1 MEQRQKM
8 VRISVEARSGAARFR
23 VGVQAPS
30 IMDALGLVGRR
41 YPQGKVKVSLPIEPE
56 DFFVKEQSAPAG
68 IVGTEEIHQ
77 EAA

>member
-1 MEQRQKM
+1 MEQQM
-8 VRISVEARSGAARFR
+8 VKVSVEVRSGAARFR

-30 IMDALGLVGRR
+30 IMDALGMVGRR
-41 YPQGKVKVSLPIEPE
+41 YPQGKVKVGLPIEPE
-56 DFFVKEQSAPAG
+56 GFFLKEQSAPAR